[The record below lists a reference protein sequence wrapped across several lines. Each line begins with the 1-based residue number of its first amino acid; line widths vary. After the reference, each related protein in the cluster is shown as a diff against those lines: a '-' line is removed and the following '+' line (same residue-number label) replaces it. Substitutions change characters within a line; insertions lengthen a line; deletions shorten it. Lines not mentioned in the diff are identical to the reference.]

1 MHKFTYGSHEATKNY
16 KGKNT
21 FNSPKI
27 FPLQPV
33 QSPDVMTADV
43 PRSLIWICV
52 IE

>member
-1 MHKFTYGSHEATKNY
+1 MENMRQLRVT

-21 FNSPKI
+21 FSSPKI
-27 FPLQPV
+27 FPLQSV
-33 QSPDVMTADV
+33 QYLDLMTTDV